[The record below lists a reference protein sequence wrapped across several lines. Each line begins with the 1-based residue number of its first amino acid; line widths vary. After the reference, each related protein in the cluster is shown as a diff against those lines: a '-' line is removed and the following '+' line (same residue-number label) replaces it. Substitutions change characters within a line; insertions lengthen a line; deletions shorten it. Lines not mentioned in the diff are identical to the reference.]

1 MKKIRTKTSS
11 DQKLV
16 KRCEKETGRR
26 CSDPEWRDFNDLA
39 QYIPGPNTAILLV
52 DMHLEPGDRKAV
64 YIHDSNDEQVDMVG
78 MEYKGFTV
86 IIPWEAGL
94 KFVCYGPCR
103 VAEIVATGD
112 SSST

>member
-1 MKKIRTKTSS
+1 MRKIRTKTSS
-11 DQKLV
+11 DHKLV
-16 KRCEKETGRR
+16 KKCEEETGHK
-26 CSDPEWRDFNDLA
+26 CSNPRWQDFNDLA
-39 QYIPGPNTAILLV
+39 RYVPGPDTAFLLV
-52 DMHLEPGDRKAV
+52 DMHLKSGEGKAV

-103 VAEIVATGD
+103 VAEVVVTEV
-112 SSST
+112 SST

>member
-1 MKKIRTKTSS
+1 MARY
-11 DQKLV
+11 V
-16 KRCEKETGRR
+16 
-26 CSDPEWRDFNDLA
+26 
-39 QYIPGPNTAILLV
+39 PGQDTAVLLV
-52 DMHLEPGDRKAV
+52 DMHLKPGEGKAV

-103 VAEIVATGD
+103 VAEVVVTEV
-112 SSST
+112 SST